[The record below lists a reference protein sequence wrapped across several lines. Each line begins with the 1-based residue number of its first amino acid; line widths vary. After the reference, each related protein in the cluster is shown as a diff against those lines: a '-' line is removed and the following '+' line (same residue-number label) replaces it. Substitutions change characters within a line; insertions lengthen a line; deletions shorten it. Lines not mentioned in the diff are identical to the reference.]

1 LKRIGIDIGGTF
13 TDLVFWDD
21 ASQRRVIHKRA
32 STPDDPARAGI
43 EGVLEL
49 CAKAGAS
56 LAEIDLIL
64 HGTTVATNILLE
76 RNGAKVGLIT
86 NAGFRDI
93 LHIGRK
99 NRPCN
104 FAHNQVVTRQHYPLV
119 ARQYRVGV
127 AGRIEAPSG
136 KEIEALD
143 VAAVEQTVQAWRDRG
158 EITAIAV
165 CCLHAYLNPVHEQH
179 IVAEINRLWP
189 EVFVSASHDIVPLY
203 REYERMSTTA
213 LNAYVGP
220 GTSRYLQRFSK
231 ALSTEGYAAEL
242 CLMTS
247 AGGVVGVDEAS
258 RRPVSLLLS
267 GPVGAL
273 IAGVQAGIETK
284 TDHVITLD
292 VGGTSADIGV
302 APAGQVRMRA
312 LLDTQIGGYDAMVPM
327 CDIDTIGAG
336 GGSIAWI
343 DEGGAFRV
351 GPQSAG
357 ADPGPACYNR
367 GGSQPTVT
375 DALVVLG
382 WYRADALRNSGL
394 DIDPELAVAA
404 IEQHIATPL
413 GLTVY
418 QAAAGIYQLAVHSM
432 VESVRVNSVARG
444 LDPREFAL
452 VAYGGAGAA
461 FAVAVAQELSMP
473 KVIVPPAAGVG
484 AAGGLLATDMKYTRQ
499 ATLWQPLSSAD
510 QPRIQAVADELAAT
524 AVAPLHKDGFGS
536 EDIVISYS
544 ADCRYVGQGYELQ
557 VPVSANFGDPD
568 WCQGV
573 ADAFHGAHQRAHHR
587 AFPDSPVMLV
597 NLGVT
602 ATGRIRAPASAP
614 LSASGGCSDSQQQP
628 ARFRVAG
635 QLDCVATQ
643 FVARGQLAPGTRMTG
658 PVVIE
663 QDDTT
668 TVVPPGYSVVVH
680 PLGHLQIELQE
691 RVAHVA

>member
-1 LKRIGIDIGGTF
+1 MRRIGIDIGGTF

-21 ASQRRVIHKRA
+21 ESQRRVIHKRA
-32 STPDDPARAGI
+32 STPDDPARAGM
-43 EGVLEL
+43 EGVNEL
-49 CAKAGAS
+49 CSKAGIC
-56 LAEIDLIL
+56 LADIDLIL

-76 RNGAKVGLIT
+76 RSGAKVGLIT

-104 FAHNQVVTRQHYPLV
+104 FAHNQLLTRQHHPLV

-136 KEIEALD
+136 AEIEALD
-143 VAAVEQTVQAWRDRG
+143 VAAVERTVRNWREGG
-158 EITAIAV
+158 EVTAIAV
-165 CCLHAYLNPVHEQH
+165 CCLHAYLNPTHEQQ
-179 IVAEINRLWP
+179 IVGVINSLWP

-220 GTSRYLQRFSK
+220 GTSCYLQRFSQSL
-231 ALSTEGYAAEL
+231 ADAGYGAEL

-247 AGGVVGVDEAS
+247 AGGVVGVEEAG

-273 IAGVQAGIETK
+273 IAGVQAGTENDIH
-284 TDHVITLD
+284 HVITLD

-302 APAGQVRMRA
+302 APAGQVRMRS

-367 GGSQPTVT
+367 GGTQPTVT

-382 WYRADALRNSGL
+382 WYRTQALRNSGL
-394 DIDPELAVAA
+394 HIEPALAADA
-404 IEQHIATPL
+404 IEQHIAKPL

-461 FAVAVAQELSMP
+461 FAVAVAHELSMP
-473 KVIVPPAAGVG
+473 QVIVPPAAGVG

-499 ATLWQPLSSAD
+499 ATLWQPLASAD
-510 QPRIQAVADELAAT
+510 QQRIQQLAEELTAT
-524 AVAPLHKDGFGS
+524 AVAPLHKDGFDPDAIS
-536 EDIVISYS
+536 ISYN
-544 ADCRYVGQGYELQ
+544 ADCRYIGQGYELQ
-557 VPVSANFGDPD
+557 VTVPTNVCDPN
-568 WCQGV
+568 WCQRV
-573 ADAFHGAHQRAHHR
+573 AKEFHAAHQQAHHR

-602 ATGRIRAPASAP
+602 ATGRIRVPTSARLSTPIECSPAHE
-614 LSASGGCSDSQQQP
+614 QP
-628 ARFRVAG
+628 ARFSVAG
-635 QLDCVATQ
+635 QLDCVPTR
-643 FVARGQLAPGTRMTG
+643 FLARSQLAPGACVNG

-668 TVVPPGYSVVVH
+668 TVVPPGCSVTVH
-680 PLGHLQIELQE
+680 PLGHLQIVLQPG
-691 RVAHVA
+691 VTHVA